1 MKSICFYFQLHQ
13 PQQLKR
19 YRFLEIGSDH
29 YYYDDFANE
38 ATTQALVEKCYL
50 PANEILLEMIKS
62 SNGKFKASFS
72 ISGVTLE
79 QLEQFAPEVIDSF
92 KALAAT
98 GCVEF
103 LAETYA
109 HSLSSIYDED
119 EFKQQVKKH
128 SDKIETLFGKR
139 PSVFRNTELI
149 YSDEIG
155 NVVAEMGYKGMY
167 SEGAKQI
174 LGWRS
179 PNFLYNHPYNPKL
192 KVMTRNFKLSDDISF
207 RFSNWNWDQYP
218 LTAEKFIKWIAETSP
233 EEEFVCLGMSYTSLG
248 VINSIDTGIFDF
260 LKSLPYHALI
270 NKIGF
275 TTPSEIINK
284 ITSKDIITSQETV
297 SWADEEKDLSAWM
310 GNDLQDEALQKLYSV
325 AERVRLCKDRA
336 LQFDWIHLQSSDHF
350 YYMCT
355 KHFSSGASAHYSPYD
370 SPYEAFMNYMNVLSD
385 FLQRVDEQYPTTI
398 ENEEL
403 NALLKTINN
412 QELKINELESKLN
425 LNKPEKPKATAPK
438 AKKPTAIKA
447 KD

>member
-1 MKSICFYFQLHQ
+1 MKTICFYFQLHQ

-19 YRFLEIGSDH
+19 YRFLEIGTDH

-38 ATTQALVEKCYL
+38 ATTHSFVERCYL
-50 PANEILLEMIKS
+50 PANEALMEMIKS
-62 SNGKFKASFS
+62 SNGKFKACFS

-92 KALAAT
+92 KALVAT
-98 GCVEF
+98 GSVEF

-119 EFKQQVKKH
+119 EFKLQVKKH

-139 PSVFRNTELI
+139 PTVFRNTELI

-155 NVVAEMGYKGMY
+155 NIIAEMGYKGMY

-192 KVMTRNFKLSDDISF
+192 KIMTRNFKLSDDISF
-207 RFSNWNWDQYP
+207 RFSNWNWDEYP
-218 LTAEKFIKWIAETSP
+218 LTAEKYIKWIADTSA

-248 VINSIDTGIFDF
+248 ISNSIDTGIFDF
-260 LKSLPYHALI
+260 LKALPYHALI
-270 NKIGF
+270 NKISF
-275 TTPSEIINK
+275 STPSEIVEKLKPN
-284 ITSKDIITSQETV
+284 DVITSQETV

-325 AERVRLCKDRA
+325 GERVRLCKDRA
-336 LQFDWIHLQSSDHF
+336 LQYDWVHLQSSDHF

-412 QELKINELESKLN
+412 QEIIIHELEKKINDK
-425 LNKPEKPKATAPK
+425 KIEKPKSTGSK
-438 AKKPTAIKA
+438 TTNTKVIK
-447 KD
+447 